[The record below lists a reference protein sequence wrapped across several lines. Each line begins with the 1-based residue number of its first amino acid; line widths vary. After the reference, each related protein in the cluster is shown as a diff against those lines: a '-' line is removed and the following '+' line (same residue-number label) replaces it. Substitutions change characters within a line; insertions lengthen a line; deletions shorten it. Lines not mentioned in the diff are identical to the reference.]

1 MPGGGTRTRL
11 QPASTRSRLRP
22 TSPLPVATT
31 QADTPRRHMRLMH
44 PCMPLL
50 AFLCKCSRLARTI
63 CRNSVGMRGPSS
75 ACGMRRFQ
83 RVQMWCDGYPAAQA
97 GRPPDARVRHSSC
110 ERLEPFG
117 QNKASPKI
125 DMGGGP
131 GLVFLYFLFF
141 LTSRSL
147 KSSALTGD
155 SVFLQARGGTQDCA
169 ACARVLEAPWRL
181 CCDRAGNFCVCK
193 PLVH

>member
-97 GRPPDARVRHSSC
+97 ARPQDARVRHSSC

-117 QNKASPKI
+117 QKQGLTQNRY
-125 DMGGGP
+125 GGGP
-131 GLVFLYFLFF
+131 GACFSLFF
-141 LTSRSL
+141 DFNFLNFSFWRVIL
-147 KSSALTGD
+147 CGQDPAPLRPGPSA
-155 SVFLQARGGTQDCA
+155 
-169 ACARVLEAPWRL
+169 
-181 CCDRAGNFCVCK
+181 
-193 PLVH
+193 